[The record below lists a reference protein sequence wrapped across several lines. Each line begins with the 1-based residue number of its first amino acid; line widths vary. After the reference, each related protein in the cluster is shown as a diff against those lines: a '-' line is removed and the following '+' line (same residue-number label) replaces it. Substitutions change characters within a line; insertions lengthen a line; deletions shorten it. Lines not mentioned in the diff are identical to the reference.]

1 MLVLSISVAVFDG
14 VASKGDGRMF
24 LLTWQVQGY
33 QQELLGCPCNHRQQW
48 GWVRAALHP
57 LVSCWDVGPR
67 CAPAPG
73 ILQGNR
79 VVRGSSGRGEGCA
92 ACAQP
97 LPVPV
102 PCLCP
107 APACSPH
114 CILSPAPGQVLPS
127 LWCLC
132 LDRCAEE
139 GLSVGITAWPICLMP
154 FQSCSWL
161 ESCEQIICCL

>member
-24 LLTWQVQGY
+24 LLTRQVQGY

-92 ACAQP
+92 ACARAM
-97 LPVPV
+97 PVPV
-102 PCLCP
+102 PSPCLCP
-107 APACSPH
+107 CHACAQP
-114 CILSPAPGQVLPS
+114 LPAPLTASSALPLARCCPAFGVCALTDVLRKGS
-127 LWCLC
+127 LW
-132 LDRCAEE
+132 ESQH
-139 GLSVGITAWPICLMP
+139 GP
-154 FQSCSWL
+154 FA
-161 ESCEQIICCL
+161 